1 MGFEID
7 VEEAVAEATD
17 LETFDVFEFIDGAN
31 TPQNKVTVYTDADA
45 ALKVARALI
54 AEKAS
59 NERSKQM
66 DQFSLAD
73 DFEEDEDVLSEEE
86 IDALVNRL
94 KASALVFELKGL
106 APAARKA
113 LEKKL
118 QATTDYSETDESP
131 EYNRALDG
139 ELVSRSI
146 VSVTNASGAKSR
158 TKWTPDNV
166 LKLTD
171 SLYESESGKLF
182 QGVGEINYVGAIFD
196 RAVTADFS

>member
-7 VEEAVAEATD
+7 VNAAVEEATD
-17 LETFDVFEFIDGAN
+17 LDTFDVFEFLEGAN
-31 TPQNKVTVYTDADA
+31 TPQNKVTIYTDADA
-45 ALKVARALI
+45 ALKVARFLVN
-54 AEKAS
+54 EKER

-66 DQFSLAD
+66 DQYSLAD
-73 DFEEDEDVLSEEE
+73 DYDEEEENLSEEE
-86 IDALVNRL
+86 LTELHNRL
-94 KASALVFELKGL
+94 TASALTFELKGL

-118 QATTDYSETDESP
+118 QATTDYSETEASP

-139 ELVSRSI
+139 ELVARSI
-146 VSVTNASGAKSR
+146 LSVTNAKGQKSSN
-158 TKWTPDNV
+158 KWTAENV

-171 SLYESESGKLF
+171 TLYESEAGKLF
-182 QGVGEINYVGAIFD
+182 QGVGEINYVGAVFD